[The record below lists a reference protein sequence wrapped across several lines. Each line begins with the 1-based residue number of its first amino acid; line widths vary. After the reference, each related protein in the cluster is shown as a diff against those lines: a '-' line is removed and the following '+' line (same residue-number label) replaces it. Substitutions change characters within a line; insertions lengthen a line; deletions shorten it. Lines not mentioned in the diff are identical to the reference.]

1 MHHATEIR
9 KQATENSRRALLE
22 AKLGELSQAFQD
34 RSGLTIQNSADLL
47 DKIAMARDRDLLVRR
62 MNMSAQVLIDVRN
75 ALSALNSGAY
85 GLCED
90 CDGSISDRR
99 LDAIPWAGVCVTCQE
114 LRDRVQRADANDD
127 KLSFAA

>member
-1 MHHATEIR
+1 MYYATEIR

-22 AKLGELSQAFQD
+22 AKLGELSQTFQD

-47 DKIAMARDRDLLVRR
+47 DTIAMARDRDLLVQR
-62 MNMSAQVLIDVRN
+62 MNMSAQVLNDVRN

-90 CDGSISDRR
+90 CYGSISDRR
-99 LDAIPWAGVCVTCQE
+99 LDAIPWASVCVTCQG
-114 LRDRVQRADANDD
+114 LRDRAQRADANDD
-127 KLSFAA
+127 NLSLAA